1 MKLDYDKRLQDT
13 EKLKLKVLEEQFYF
27 DSQIKVKTEMNEA
40 KEKCFDDFQ
49 SWTIQDVKEKEGL
62 YHKLYKTKS
71 DLEEEVKSLTRELFG
86 AKKDNWDYFTQL
98 EKDRRREAV
107 LNERNGLDTELD
119 VGMIL
124 KKQERTQGLTADLDV
139 KE

>member
-1 MKLDYDKRLQDT
+1 
-13 EKLKLKVLEEQFYF
+13 
-27 DSQIKVKTEMNEA
+27 MNEA

-49 SWTIQDVKEKEGL
+49 ARTIQDVKEKEGL

-71 DLEEEVKSLTRELFG
+71 DLEEEVKSLTWELFG

-139 KE
+139 KEQEL